1 MDNGTSEFIGIGLTL
16 GEHKGGVTIVSC
28 LHLSSLLLFC
38 VLSNLFQL
46 QMFLMIKEVPTI
58 KCFYCIGLKLA
69 NTRNEPVCPH
79 LSLTCCILKEST
91 VPNGCIKHNPKYA
104 FSKSFTCSNIFSL
117 LTTNIIHFLH
127 SFIKEKKKK
136 EKHLSVEDD
145 ITYTAKNQEP

>member
-16 GEHKGGVTIVSC
+16 GEHKGGVTILSC
-28 LHLSSLLLFC
+28 LHLSSLLLFY

-69 NTRNEPVCPH
+69 HTRNEPVCPH

-91 VPNGCIKHNPKYA
+91 VPNGCIKHNPTTEKGSFLRLLSIA
-104 FSKSFTCSNIFSL
+104 ILSKASSSLPL
-117 LTTNIIHFLH
+117 LTQQDLPMLFLW
-127 SFIKEKKKK
+127 
-136 EKHLSVEDD
+136 V
-145 ITYTAKNQEP
+145 